1 MSKMGLNF
9 PFDNILYMDRL
20 DLLELSFFG
29 AEFQP
34 VKIWQRYEEHP

>member
-1 MSKMGLNF
+1 
-9 PFDNILYMDRL
+9 MDRL

-34 VKIWQRYEEHP
+34 VKIWQKHEERP